1 MLNIKINFINKI
13 YKIIYAYNKNML
25 DAKFVCTISA
35 LVAALVAVCSFNSNQ
50 KMEIAEGFGD
60 MSRGFGPWGG
70 NGLSLQAVKDPN
82 VVVMKVG
89 DKTVTTH
96 QDIQNGDF
104 YSTVG
109 VQPNLAPRATAQG
122 IHQALKNAD
131 QQTVIQQ
138 ANGPMGSQM
147 PQGSV
152 KMHGNEVATA
162 TLAMDNMGK
171 PDLTS
176 PGLGSELAISSNTL
190 NPQEIKT
197 ELSGGNIAYDENYE
211 QPANIENFV
220 VPGDKPSCTPCGRGP
235 KYMSDPLMES
245 GYANGNYNEVIRSL
259 LEPKTLTNI
268 PIGTMKSINNDG
280 EVVES
285 LALNRLVYA
294 NTKSR
299 TKMDGCLLR
308 GDVVPQSNLASE
320 RGGNFVPALAY
331 RGSMGLTEGALV
343 VMGGF
348 NVGGSQ
354 VGNMAAAVNATRPTN
369 AVAGSTFSP
378 SYGSYLNQTDSVA
391 EITKGLQSTATPEQ
405 RVNASMQLNT
415 AGNDLMINNADSH

>member
-1 MLNIKINFINKI
+1 
-13 YKIIYAYNKNML
+13 ML

-60 MSRGFGPWGG
+60 IGRGFGAWQG
-70 NGLSLQAVKDPN
+70 NGIQLKAVKDPN

-89 DKTVTTH
+89 DKIVTTN
-96 QDIQNGDF
+96 QDIAEGNF

-109 VQPNLAPRATAQG
+109 VQPNLAPRATSQG

-152 KMHGNEVATA
+152 KMGSDEVVTA
-162 TLAMDNMGK
+162 NAAISNMGK
-171 PDLTS
+171 PDLTG
-176 PGLGSELAISSNTL
+176 PGLGSELALSSNTL
-190 NPQEIKT
+190 KPIEIKA
-197 ELSGGNIAYDENYE
+197 ELTGENNIAYNENYE
-211 QPANIENFV
+211 HKANIENFV
-220 VPGDKPSCTPCGRGP
+220 VPGDKPSCAPCVRGP
-235 KYMSDPLMES
+235 QYMADPLMDS
-245 GYANGNYNEVIRSL
+245 DYANGNYNKVIKSL
-259 LEPKTLTNI
+259 IEPKTLTNI
-268 PIGTMKSINNDG
+268 PIGTMKTINNDG

-299 TKMDGCLLR
+299 TQHLGCWLR
-308 GDVVPQSNLASE
+308 GDLVPKSNLAQE
-320 RGGNFVPALAY
+320 RGGTFVPALAY
-331 RGSMGLTEGALV
+331 NGASGLASGALAV
-343 VMGGF
+343 VGGYG
-348 NVGGSQ
+348 VAGSQ
-354 VGNMAAAVNATRPTN
+354 VADVTAAIAASRATDV
-369 AVAGSTFSP
+369 AAGSTFSP
-378 SYGSYLNQTDSVA
+378 SYASYLNQTDSVA
-391 EITKGLQSTATPEQ
+391 EIQQGLQSTATPEQ

-415 AGNDLMINNADSH
+415 AGNDLMINQADGH

>member
-60 MSRGFGPWGG
+60 MSRGFGSWGG
-70 NGLSLQAVKDPN
+70 NGIQLQPVKDPN
-82 VVVMKVG
+82 VVIMKVG
-89 DKTVTTH
+89 DKTLTTP
-96 QDIQNGDF
+96 QDIQTGSF

-152 KMHGNEVATA
+152 KMHANEVTDAS
-162 TLAMDNMGK
+162 LAMDNMGK

-176 PGLGSELAISSNTL
+176 SGLGSELAISSNTF
-190 NPQEIKT
+190 NPEQIKT

-211 QPANIENFV
+211 QKANIENFV

-235 KYMSDPLMES
+235 KYMADPLMES

-299 TKMDGCLLR
+299 TKGHGCWLR
-308 GDVVPQSNLASE
+308 GDVVPKSNLAQE
-320 RGGNFVPALAY
+320 RGGNFVPSLAY
-331 RGSMGLTEGALV
+331 NGTHGLAEGALA

-348 NVGGSQ
+348 NVADSQ
-354 VGNMAAAVNATRPTN
+354 VANVAAARNAYLATN
-369 AVAGSTFSP
+369 VAAGSTFSP
-378 SYGSYLNQTDSVA
+378 SYGSYLSQTDSVA
-391 EITKGLQSTATPEQ
+391 DIQTGLQSTATPEQ